1 MEDIHEESGKV
12 DQGTPTFHEK
22 IKELARSYM
31 YQRGTCNIGCEDA
44 SLDSVILQKLSKA
57 LLTSTLVSLLTSKHA
72 RLLRKRQN

>member
-57 LLTSTLVSLLTSKHA
+57 LPDKYKHA
-72 RLLRKRQN
+72 RLLRKCYN